1 MRVYDIRCMK
11 ANPAA
16 GGEEDRVDDQG
27 ASGWVTT
34 KVAAEALGVSQR
46 TVRAYINRGELQAK
60 SQGEGRQKSYLVSV
74 DSVYA
79 LRDRQRDQQNIR
91 GETPEKGA
99 PADAPATLLSAG
111 DLTSMIRELTA
122 ELVHK
127 SSEAAELRTRL
138 QLTERAESTLHEQ
151 LQHERERAQRL
162 EAERER
168 LLPDLLRA
176 KDRADAE
183 RERAESFEAQL
194 REALAARRGW
204 LRRFFGF

>member
-11 ANPAA
+11 ANPA
-16 GGEEDRVDDQG
+16 GREDRADEQG

-34 KVAAEALGVSQR
+34 KIAAEALGVSQR

-60 SQGEGRQKSYLVSV
+60 SQGEGRQKSYLVSI

-79 LRDRQRDQQNIR
+79 LCDRQRHQQNIR
-91 GETPEKGA
+91 GEPPEKGA

-122 ELVHK
+122 ELVQK

-168 LLPDLLRA
+168 LLPDLLRT
-176 KDRADAE
+176 KDQADAE
-183 RERAESFEAQL
+183 RERAEHFEAQL
-194 REALAARRGW
+194 REALEARRGW